1 LEKEQDEA
9 EAKDAIGGYLSARK
23 SARSNKTGDQSMAM
37 DDDEAEET
45 DSIVID
51 TSDVASM
58 DAEQHVEEA
67 AELYAQKY
75 MNEQK

>member
-1 LEKEQDEA
+1 
-9 EAKDAIGGYLSARK
+9 
-23 SARSNKTGDQSMAM
+23 MMM
-37 DDDEAEET
+37 DDDDGEESE
-45 DSIVID
+45 SIVID
-51 TSDVASM
+51 TSDAASI

>member
-1 LEKEQDEA
+1 
-9 EAKDAIGGYLSARK
+9 
-23 SARSNKTGDQSMAM
+23 MVV
-37 DDDEAEET
+37 DDEDGEET

-51 TSDVASM
+51 TSDAASI

-75 MNEQK
+75 MNEQKKGHIDYDKYHFSVA